1 LAHAARQTSAAQR
14 PARDGAVRC
23 ELCGDRDHRFD
34 HEWCPASET
43 LVCDGCCDD
52 LLRGEPRR
60 VLAAA
65 ELATR
70 TVTPLELIAEC
81 TACDRLSR
89 MLVDEDEMLT
99 VTSEEEP
106 ASIH

>member
-1 LAHAARQTSAAQR
+1 VPCGASYAETGIIGSTTNGVRPLRRSSATAVATTSSAA
-14 PARDGAVRC
+14 G
-23 ELCGDRDHRFD
+23 
-34 HEWCPASET
+34 
-43 LVCDGCCDD
+43 
-52 LLRGEPRR
+52 
-60 VLAAA
+60 LAAA

>member
-1 LAHAARQTSAAQR
+1 
-14 PARDGAVRC
+14 
-23 ELCGDRDHRFD
+23 LCGDHDQRLD
-34 HEWCPASET
+34 HEWCPAAET
-43 LVCDGCCDD
+43 LVCDGCCED

-65 ELATR
+65 RLADG
-70 TVTPLELIAEC
+70 TVTPLELITRC

-89 MLVDEDEMLT
+89 MLVDEDEVET

>member
-1 LAHAARQTSAAQR
+1 
-14 PARDGAVRC
+14 VRC

-89 MLVDEDEMLT
+89 MLVDEDEPET